1 MFIFVLLLIFF
12 SAFCFFKLFSLSIF
26 PFMLQLYFLS
36 LIFPSAFCVLKI
48 FLVCVL
54 LPVFVPVFMSC
65 LRCSFSRPPR
75 MSPTCRRRTK
85 RLANCSSLRQ
95 PPSCPSSCQ
104 CLIRFLHG
112 VRPLYYFYFPSSSA
126 SWDLLTVVVVVDFRC
141 SCRVV
146 TAP

>member
-1 MFIFVLLLIFF
+1 MFFYLFSSLHFVFSNSSVCLFSPSCCNYIFF
-12 SAFCFFKLFSLSIF
+12 HLFSPLLF
-26 PFMLQLYFLS
+26 VFLKFS
-36 LIFPSAFCVLKI
+36 LF
-48 FLVCVL
+48 VL